1 MSFINDEDWEKWIPY
16 YAFAHNIT
24 PHVDTE
30 YSPFELIFGKLPNFP
45 GDEVM
50 NHPKIYNLDN
60 YVNELKAILKYSL
73 DNARNLIEKIK
84 KDRQLESYKKTNSIE
99 LMIGDL
105 VLVKLKSRK
114 KNEAPYHGPYEIVDI
129 DDLNVSIKIKN
140 NVKKFHKNLL
150 KKYNKKM

>member
-1 MSFINDEDWEKWIPY
+1 MSFVNDDDWEKWIPY
-16 YAFAHNIT
+16 YAFAYNIT

-73 DNARNLIEKIK
+73 DNAKNLIEKIK
-84 KDRQLESYKKTNSIE
+84 KDRQLESKFRNQTVNIYYYNRKRSKT
-99 LMIGDL
+99 
-105 VLVKLKSRK
+105 
-114 KNEAPYHGPYEIVDI
+114 
-129 DDLNVSIKIKN
+129 
-140 NVKKFHKNLL
+140 
-150 KKYNKKM
+150 

>member
-1 MSFINDEDWEKWIPY
+1 MSFVNDEDWEKWIPY
-16 YAFAHNIT
+16 YAFAYNIT

-60 YVNELKAILKYSL
+60 YANELKARLKYSL
-73 DNARNLIEKIK
+73 DNAKNLIEKIK

-99 LMIGDL
+99 LVIGDL
-105 VLVKLKSRK
+105 VLVKLESRR

-129 DDLNVSIKIKN
+129 DDLNVSMKIKN
-140 NVKKFHKNLL
+140 FTKI
-150 KKYNKKM
+150 Y

>member
-1 MSFINDEDWEKWIPY
+1 MDPY
-16 YAFAHNIT
+16 YAFAYNIT

-60 YVNELKAILKYSL
+60 YVNELKARLKYSL

-105 VLVKLKSRK
+105 VLVKLESRK

-129 DDLNVSIKIKN
+129 DDLNVSIKIK
-140 NVKKFHKNLL
+140 KML
-150 KKYNKKM
+150 KI